1 MPTLGNAIPSKH
13 IYYFIMDV
21 LIHSV
26 LFQAYKIWYL
36 LRNLTADKTAL
47 EWCMCTC
54 FHISVFINS
63 PSPAFLVSTYAAESQ
78 GH

>member
-54 FHISVFINS
+54 FHISTKLLIS
-63 PSPAFLVSTYAAESQ
+63 SYLSQLSELVAQ
-78 GH
+78 H

>member
-21 LIHSV
+21 LIHNV

-36 LRNLTADKTAL
+36 LEKSDS
-47 EWCMCTC
+47 W
-54 FHISVFINS
+54 
-63 PSPAFLVSTYAAESQ
+63 
-78 GH
+78 